1 MGIATQALKARYEAD
16 VLVADYNITNYL
28 ENPTAIG
35 EHPHLLEE
43 LDKFL
48 DAKATA
54 LDKLK
59 VLREYE

>member
-1 MGIATQALKARYEAD
+1 MDRATQALKARYEAD

-28 ENPTAIG
+28 QNPTAIG
-35 EHPHLLEE
+35 EHPHLLDE

-48 DAKATA
+48 DSKATA